1 MDSAPGNIETP
12 GNAETPVNV
21 EAVGSIEL
29 FGSDEL
35 FGNVE
40 HQLDE
45 RSIRSLTGTSWCS
58 NLPGLCSGEYR
69 DPGKR

>member
-1 MDSAPGNIETP
+1 MNVEAFG
-12 GNAETPVNV
+12 NV
-21 EAVGSIEL
+21 EAVGSTEL
-29 FGSDEL
+29 FGSIEAVGSVEL

-58 NLPGLCSGEYR
+58 NLPGLFRGISRPLETLR
-69 DPGKR
+69 LP